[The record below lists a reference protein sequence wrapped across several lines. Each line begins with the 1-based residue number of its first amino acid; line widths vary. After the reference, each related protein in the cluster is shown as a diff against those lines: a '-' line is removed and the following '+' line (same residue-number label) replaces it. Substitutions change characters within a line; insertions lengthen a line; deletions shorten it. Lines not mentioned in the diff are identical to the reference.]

1 MPETQFTI
9 GAAVRCVDG
18 ECGTLI
24 RVVIDPVARAVTHVV
39 VEPEHRGGLG
49 KLVPLELVE
58 SVGDEVV
65 LRCTLEDLSKL
76 RYAEE
81 TDYLPGASGYLG
93 YDSGTVLPLPYYGL
107 GPGNSSLPVK
117 YDRVPL
123 GEVTIRRG
131 DPVHA
136 TDGDIGKVQG
146 LVMDPVDRHVTHIL
160 LQEGH
165 IWDRE
170 EVAIPIS
177 AVIAMESGIRL
188 SLTKEQVKDLPSV
201 DVADHVA

>member
-1 MPETQFTI
+1 M
-9 GAAVRCVDG
+9 
-18 ECGTLI
+18 
-24 RVVIDPVARAVTHVV
+24 
-39 VEPEHRGGLG
+39 
-49 KLVPLELVE
+49 
-58 SVGDEVV
+58 
-65 LRCTLEDLSKL
+65 
-76 RYAEE
+76 
-81 TDYLPGASGYLG
+81 
-93 YDSGTVLPLPYYGL
+93 LPLPYYGL